1 MNESA
6 FMFPSPT
13 GKREQNMLLR
23 CKAVAERAGLD
34 PAKFDLK
41 TFRSTYATRMLRK
54 GFDVRTVQD
63 WMGHKSL
70 ETTMRY
76 LVPATDVHD
85 RLDEIDLPGDA
96 ERLIPKKAPERE
108 HIRPTARRKLRS

>member
-1 MNESA
+1 
-6 FMFPSPT
+6 
-13 GKREQNMLLR
+13 
-23 CKAVAERAGLD
+23 
-34 PAKFDLK
+34 
-41 TFRSTYATRMLRK
+41 MLRK